1 MGGLC
6 EWVVLCVHA
15 KSADILKRFWGKIL
29 IDNWCTA
36 VMQIVVL

>member
-1 MGGLC
+1 MGCVGG
-6 EWVVLCVHA
+6 LCVHA

-29 IDNWCTA
+29 IDNNWCFTA